1 MEKKKTKKE
10 PNCVCSLLLVRYTRH
25 KNVAGER
32 DGQVCRVGGEVGVDG
47 SSIETAA
54 QGCAPVAA
62 GTCVARALGDEM
74 TGEPAMLPSGCWE
87 DDIDVMPGTQNKE

>member
-1 MEKKKTKKE
+1 M
-10 PNCVCSLLLVRYTRH
+10 
-25 KNVAGER
+25 
-32 DGQVCRVGGEVGVDG
+32 GVDG
-47 SSIETAA
+47 SSIATAA

-87 DDIDVMPGTQNKE
+87 DDIDVMPVIILDELTGVEPVDSPDVEPILACSLTMG